1 MDFLSTAS
9 NFLAIVWDLIVNFF
23 TFLVNSGSRI
33 TSFLEFI
40 LSVVLEIPDMLINV
54 FKFLPDFMQTG
65 LAIVYAGVVLVLV
78 LKIIKLIR
86 DVTI

>member
-9 NFLAIVWDLIVNFF
+9 NFLVIVWDLIVNFF

-65 LAIVYAGVVLVLV
+65 LTIVYAGVAFVLV